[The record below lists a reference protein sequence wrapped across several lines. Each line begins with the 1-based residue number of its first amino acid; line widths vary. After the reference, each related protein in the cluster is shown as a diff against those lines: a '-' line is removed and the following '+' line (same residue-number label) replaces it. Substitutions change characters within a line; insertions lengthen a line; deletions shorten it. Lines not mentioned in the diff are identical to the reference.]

1 MLYWLWLSA
10 AGLDKIFLFLCKENT
25 VLYYYYYYYYKQIQ
39 IEK

>member
-10 AGLDKIFLFLCKENT
+10 AGLDQIAFFLCKENT
-25 VLYYYYYYYYKQIQ
+25 VFYYYYYYKQIQ